1 MVLKFLWVMVFTLLA
16 SHAIAANDPDAIRA
30 RGRLIVSVKN
40 QGANAL
46 SAHKDPAHFEKRGME
61 IELAHAIAA
70 RVLGDAQ
77 KVEFKMMRKPQR
89 LPAIAEGTVDVGIS
103 MLRVSAESVQ
113 KVDFSTPYFSSGLA
127 VLQTAKGTIQSMG
140 DLAGKTLAVIERN
153 DGDAAATL
161 AAVAEGSGPNPVV
174 LKVANFRDAVRALTE
189 HKADALLSE
198 AVNIDVFLARH
209 GQGLKRSPL
218 LTEDRYAVAVA
229 KGNAALLAEVNAVLA
244 ELKRS
249 GELAAMAQ
257 RAQLPSAGP
266 GPTPKS
272 TKAAG
277 KE

>member
-1 MVLKFLWVMVFTLLA
+1 MLIRLLLVAVLALGAGHV
-16 SHAIAANDPDAIRA
+16 IAANDPDAIRA

-40 QGANAL
+40 EGANAL

-61 IELAHAIAA
+61 IELARAVAA

-77 KVEFKMMRKPQR
+77 KIEFKMMRKPQR
-89 LPAIAEGTVDVGIS
+89 LPAIADGTVDVGIS
-103 MLRVSAESVQ
+103 MLRVSAENAQ
-113 KVDFSTPYFSSGLA
+113 TVDFSTPYFSSGLA
-127 VLQTAKGTIQSMG
+127 VLQAADGSIESKH
-140 DLAGKTLAVIERN
+140 DLAGKTLAVIDRN
-153 DGDAAATL
+153 DGDAVVML
-161 AAVAEGSGPNPVV
+161 AAVADGTSPNPAV
-174 LKVANFRDAVRALTE
+174 LKVANFRDAVRALAE

-229 KGNAALLAEVNAVLA
+229 KGNFALLAEVNAVLA
-244 ELKRS
+244 ELTRT

-257 RAQLPSAGP
+257 RAQLPSPDRGR
-266 GPTPKS
+266 TPKS
-272 TKAAG
+272 GKAAG